1 MSSAADQQ
9 YLLNEQYR
17 NASNLN
23 ARIELHRRFS
33 TNSYGWHRW
42 VFDHFRLPPDA
53 RVLELGC
60 GPGELWRENGD
71 RIPEGWEV
79 TLADLSP
86 GMLEAGRRVLAAK
99 RTAPGPGPG
108 RQSLRDLPR
117 SFAFAEV
124 DAQAIPFPDASFDG
138 VIANHMLYHVPDR
151 EKAFAEIRRVLRPGG
166 RLYAATNGQAHMR
179 ELREWVQRWTPNASV
194 WSITFDLENGR
205 EQLARWFA
213 GVTLRR
219 YEDALVITEAEPLI
233 AYVRSG
239 YAGSAFAGDR
249 LAELT
254 AFIEREIA
262 SRGTIRITKDAGLF
276 EAWGDR

>member
-1 MSSAADQQ
+1 MDQQ

-33 TNSYGWHRW
+33 TNAYGWHRW

-86 GMLEAGRRVLAAK
+86 GMLAEV
-99 RTAPGPGPG
+99 

-117 SFAFAEV
+117 SFVFAEV

-151 EKAFAEIRRVLRPGG
+151 EKALAAIRRVLRPGG

-179 ELREWVQRWTPNASV
+179 ELREWIQRWTPDASV

-205 EQLARWFA
+205 EQLARWFPH
-213 GVTLRR
+213 VTLRR

-262 SRGTIRITKDAGLF
+262 SRGAIRITKDAGLF

>member
-33 TNSYGWHRW
+33 TNPYGWHRW
-42 VFDHFRLPPDA
+42 VFDQLRLAPDA

-60 GPGELWRENGD
+60 GPGELWRENGG

-86 GMLEAGRRVLAAK
+86 GMLAEARR
-99 RTAPGPGPG
+99 
-108 RQSLRDLPR
+108 SLRDLPR
-117 SFAFAEV
+117 PFAFAEV
-124 DAQAIPFPDASFDG
+124 DAQVIPFPDARFDG

-151 EKAFAEIRRVLRPGG
+151 EKALAEIRRVLRPSG
-166 RLYAATNGQAHMR
+166 RFCAATNGRAHMA
-179 ELREWVQRWTPNASV
+179 ELREWLRRWVPDTQRWSLAFS
-194 WSITFDLENGR
+194 LENGQ
-205 EQLARWFA
+205 EQLERWFPH
-213 GVTLRR
+213 VTLRR
-219 YEDALVITEAEPLI
+219 YEDTLVITEAAPLI

-239 YAGSAFAGDR
+239 YASSGVVGER
-249 LAELT
+249 LTEFTRFVEQEL
-254 AFIEREIA
+254 A
-262 SRGTIRITKDAGLF
+262 SHGAIRITKATGLF
-276 EAWGDR
+276 EACGDA